1 MEDIDMR
8 EPDLDFTAAVA
19 GTSEAPLILAPE
31 HEVSSKLAAFVRAL
45 DAEFEFVR
53 RFSDA

>member
-1 MEDIDMR
+1 MEGTNMR

-19 GTSEAPLILAPE
+19 GKSEAPLILAPE
-31 HEVSSKLAAFVRAL
+31 HEVSSKLADFVRAL

>member
-1 MEDIDMR
+1 MDD
-8 EPDLDFTAAVA
+8 DNADGSDAFHADFD
-19 GTSEAPLILAPE
+19 EAPLILAPA

-53 RFSDA
+53 RSADS